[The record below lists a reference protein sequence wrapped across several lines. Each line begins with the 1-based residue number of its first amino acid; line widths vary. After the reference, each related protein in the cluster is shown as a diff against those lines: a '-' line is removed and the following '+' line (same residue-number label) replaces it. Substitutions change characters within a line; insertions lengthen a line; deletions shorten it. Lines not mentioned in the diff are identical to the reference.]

1 MDAIEGFRMFL
12 SITEKDRYNLMNP
25 PKQTIQ
31 LYEKYLPYAVALDVA
46 NEWSEQFETILAA
59 ASVQENYQP
68 TWYRGFSGS
77 STRSMQSAM
86 ASSFASSFA
95 GTISSSSTPPGSSGG
110 SSGGFSSS
118 GGSGGGGGG
127 GGGGGW

>member
-1 MDAIEGFRMFL
+1 MDAIEGFRMYL
-12 SITEKDRYNLMNP
+12 STTEKERYNLMNP

-77 STRSMQSAM
+77 SRSMHSAM

-110 SSGGFSSS
+110 SGGGFSSS